1 MFFKGSFRI
10 SLVACTLAAALGA
23 SSSVEA
29 ATPIGPKAVVKGT
42 SGGPVAVTVRL
53 LDNDGLRVCFQGSG
67 LADSVARWENSG
79 ESGRNRRSVYAGEGC
94 QRFEHDFASGSVV
107 RIRACFADPRRPK
120 KLYCGSWKSAT
131 AE

>member
-53 LDNDGLRVCFQGSG
+53 LDNDGLRVCFQEAWDFVPASLDENRG
-67 LADSVARWENSG
+67 VAR
-79 ESGRNRRSVYAGEGC
+79 
-94 QRFEHDFASGSVV
+94 
-107 RIRACFADPRRPK
+107 
-120 KLYCGSWKSAT
+120 
-131 AE
+131 

>member
-67 LADSVARWENSG
+67 LADSVARW
-79 ESGRNRRSVYAGEGC
+79 
-94 QRFEHDFASGSVV
+94 
-107 RIRACFADPRRPK
+107 
-120 KLYCGSWKSAT
+120 
-131 AE
+131 